1 MSLTTS
7 QKSLQRDWPPI
18 IDLAAFYGHEFP
30 AKEMLIREM
39 RRACESYGFFQII
52 NHGIPSDL
60 QQSIFQ
66 QSKDLFGLPSEVKE
80 RYSLD
85 TNKSDQGYE
94 RLRSQSFEKRTRG
107 DLKEG
112 IYLGKNLPLD
122 DPYVVQGKFG
132 QGANSIYVA
141 LSSLVEGILQILVRT
156 LDLDEHTFDEFCEHP
171 IAILRLLHY
180 PTQGP
185 DASELERGIGAHTDF
200 GAVTILLQD
209 ETGGLQVWNNMSSE
223 WVDRTNDRY
232 FSTLRRRYRTP
243 FFFCGNPDY
252 SISCLLSFQGPN
264 QGAKYPPVTVGEWMT
279 GRYADTY
286 GNIEG

>member
-18 IDLAAFYGHEFP
+18 IDLAAFYGHEFL

-112 IYLGKNLPLD
+112 IYLEKNLPLD

-132 QGANSIYVA
+132 QGANRYT
-141 LSSLVEGILQILVRT
+141 EEVRNPGDFRKT
-156 LDLDEHTFDEFCEHP
+156 MDDLP
-171 IAILRLLHY
+171 
-180 PTQGP
+180 
-185 DASELERGIGAHTDF
+185 SKGIGAHTDF

-223 WVDRTNDRY
+223 WVDVIAIPE
-232 FSTLRRRYRTP
+232 LRTP

>member
-1 MSLTTS
+1 MTV
-7 QKSLQRDWPPI
+7 QGPPI

-30 AKEMLIREM
+30 AKEMLIRKM

-112 IYLGKNLPLD
+112 IYSGKNLPLD
-122 DPYVVQGKFG
+122 DPEPTGTPKKCATQATSEK
-132 QGANSIYVA
+132 QWMSIYVA
-141 LSSLVEGILQILVRT
+141 LSSLVEGILQILART

-185 DASELERGIGAHTDF
+185 DASELERGIKLPSYPAFDSLPSKGIGAHTDF

-223 WVDRTNDRY
+223 WVDVIAIPA
-232 FSTLRRRYRTP
+232 LML
-243 FFFCGNPDY
+243 C
-252 SISCLLSFQGPN
+252 IW
-264 QGAKYPPVTVGEWMT
+264 V
-279 GRYADTY
+279 
-286 GNIEG
+286 I